1 MTRQTKSMSTPLAR
15 ARGLGSAKSGL
26 HHWWHQRVSAVAM
39 VGLVSWMVVLLLS
52 LVDAD
57 YQTALNMLAHP
68 VNATVVVLFVAV
80 GLWHASLGLQVVL
93 EDYVANEGVR
103 LIAIL
108 AVKMAASVTA
118 ILAILSLSLIHIS
131 EPTRPY

>member
-1 MTRQTKSMSTPLAR
+1 MTKQTKSMSTPLAR

-39 VGLVSWMVVLLLS
+39 VGLVSWMVVLLFS

-68 VNATVVVLFVAV
+68 VNATVVVLFIAV

-108 AVKMAASVTA
+108 AVKMTASVIA
-118 ILAILSLSLIHIS
+118 VLSILSVLKVAL
-131 EPTRPY
+131 

>member
-1 MTRQTKSMSTPLAR
+1 MTVRTKSMSTPLAR

-39 VGLVSWMVVLLLS
+39 VGLVSWMVFLVFS
-52 LVDAD
+52 LAGAD
-57 YQTALNMLAHP
+57 HQTALNVLAHP
-68 VNATVVVLFVAV
+68 AHATVVVLFVAV

-103 LIAIL
+103 LIAVL
-108 AVKMAASVTA
+108 TVKMVASIIAV
-118 ILAILSLSLIHIS
+118 LGILSVLKVAL
-131 EPTRPY
+131 

>member
-1 MTRQTKSMSTPLAR
+1 MIRQTKSMSTPLAR

-39 VGLVSWMVVLLLS
+39 VGLVSWMVVLLFS

-118 ILAILSLSLIHIS
+118 ILAILSVLKVAL
-131 EPTRPY
+131 

>member
-1 MTRQTKSMSTPLAR
+1 MTRHTKSMSTPLAR

-39 VGLVSWMVVLLLS
+39 VGLVSWMVVLLFS

-118 ILAILSLSLIHIS
+118 ILAILSVLKVAL
-131 EPTRPY
+131 

>member
-1 MTRQTKSMSTPLAR
+1 MTRQTKSMSTPLAK

-39 VGLVSWMVVLLLS
+39 VGLVSWMVVLLFS
-52 LVDAD
+52 LVEAD
-57 YQTALNMLAHP
+57 YQTALNVLAHP

-118 ILAILSLSLIHIS
+118 ILAILSVLKVAL
-131 EPTRPY
+131 

>member
-39 VGLVSWMVVLLLS
+39 VGLVSWMVVLLFS
-52 LVDAD
+52 LVEAD
-57 YQTALNMLAHP
+57 YQTAMNILAHP

-80 GLWHASLGLQVVL
+80 GLWHASLGIQVVL
-93 EDYVANEGVR
+93 EDYVANEGAR

-108 AVKMAASVTA
+108 AVKMTASVTA
-118 ILAILSLSLIHIS
+118 ILAILSVLKVAL
-131 EPTRPY
+131 

>member
-1 MTRQTKSMSTPLAR
+1 MTRRTKSMSTPLAR

-39 VGLVSWMVVLLLS
+39 VGLVSWMVVLLFS
-52 LVDAD
+52 LVEAD
-57 YQTALNMLAHP
+57 YQTAMNILAHP

-80 GLWHASLGLQVVL
+80 GLWHASLGIQVVL

-103 LIAIL
+103 LVAVL
-108 AVKMAASVTA
+108 AVKMAAYVTG
-118 ILAILSLSLIHIS
+118 ILSILSVLKVAL
-131 EPTRPY
+131 

>member
-1 MTRQTKSMSTPLAR
+1 MSTPLAR

-26 HHWWHQRVSAVAM
+26 QHWWHQRVSAVAM
-39 VGLVSWMVVLLLS
+39 VGLVSWMVVLLFS
-52 LVDAD
+52 LVEAD

-108 AVKMAASVTA
+108 AVKMAASVIA
-118 ILAILSLSLIHIS
+118 ILAILSVLKVAL
-131 EPTRPY
+131 

>member
-1 MTRQTKSMSTPLAR
+1 MIRQAKSMSTPLAR

-39 VGLVSWMVVLLLS
+39 VGLVSWMVVLLFS
-52 LVDAD
+52 LVEAD
-57 YQTALNMLAHP
+57 YQTALNVLAHP
-68 VNATVVVLFVAV
+68 LNATVVVLFVAV
-80 GLWHASLGLQVVL
+80 SLWHASLGLQVVL

-118 ILAILSLSLIHIS
+118 ILAILSVLKVAL
-131 EPTRPY
+131 

>member
-118 ILAILSLSLIHIS
+118 ILAILSVFKVAL
-131 EPTRPY
+131 

>member
-39 VGLVSWMVVLLLS
+39 VGLVSWMVVLLFS
-52 LVDAD
+52 LVVAD
-57 YQTALNMLAHP
+57 YQTAMNILAHP

-80 GLWHASLGLQVVL
+80 GLWHASLGIQVVL
-93 EDYVANEGVR
+93 EDYVANESVR

-118 ILAILSLSLIHIS
+118 ILAILSVLKVAL
-131 EPTRPY
+131 

>member
-1 MTRQTKSMSTPLAR
+1 MTKQTKSMSTPLAR

-39 VGLVSWMVVLLLS
+39 VGLVSWMVVLLFS

-68 VNATVVVLFVAV
+68 VNATVVVLFIAV

-103 LIAIL
+103 LIAVL
-108 AVKMAASVTA
+108 AVKMAASVIA
-118 ILAILSLSLIHIS
+118 VLSILSVLKVAL
-131 EPTRPY
+131 

>member
-39 VGLVSWMVVLLLS
+39 VGLVSWMVVLLFS

-68 VNATVVVLFVAV
+68 VNATVVVLFIAV

-108 AVKMAASVTA
+108 AVKMAASVIA
-118 ILAILSLSLIHIS
+118 VLSILSVLKVAL
-131 EPTRPY
+131 

>member
-1 MTRQTKSMSTPLAR
+1 MTRQTKSMSTPLAQ

-26 HHWWHQRVSAVAM
+26 NHWWHQRVSAVAM
-39 VGLVSWMVVLLLS
+39 VGLVSWMVVLLFS

-68 VNATVVVLFVAV
+68 VNATVVVLFIAV

-108 AVKMAASVTA
+108 AVKMAASVIA
-118 ILAILSLSLIHIS
+118 VLSILSVLKVAL
-131 EPTRPY
+131 

>member
-1 MTRQTKSMSTPLAR
+1 MSTPLAR

-26 HHWWHQRVSAVAM
+26 QHWWHQRVSAVAM
-39 VGLVSWMVVLLLS
+39 VGLVSWMVVLLFS
-52 LVDAD
+52 LVEAD

-118 ILAILSLSLIHIS
+118 ILAILSVLKVAL
-131 EPTRPY
+131 

>member
-15 ARGLGSAKSGL
+15 ARGLGSSKSGL

-39 VGLVSWMVVLLLS
+39 VGLVRWMVVLLFS

-68 VNATVVVLFVAV
+68 VNATVVVLFIAV

-108 AVKMAASVTA
+108 AVKMTASVIA
-118 ILAILSLSLIHIS
+118 VLSILSVLKVAL
-131 EPTRPY
+131 

>member
-39 VGLVSWMVVLLLS
+39 VGLVSWMVVILFS
-52 LVDAD
+52 LVQAD

-118 ILAILSLSLIHIS
+118 ILAILSVLKVAL
-131 EPTRPY
+131 

>member
-39 VGLVSWMVVLLLS
+39 VVLVSWMVVLLFS
-52 LVDAD
+52 LVEAD
-57 YQTALNMLAHP
+57 YQTAMNILAHP

-80 GLWHASLGLQVVL
+80 GLWHASLGIQVVL
-93 EDYVANEGVR
+93 EDYVANEGAR

-108 AVKMAASVTA
+108 AVKMTASVTA
-118 ILAILSLSLIHIS
+118 ILAILSVLKVAL
-131 EPTRPY
+131 

>member
-39 VGLVSWMVVLLLS
+39 VGLVSWMVVLLFR
-52 LVDAD
+52 LVEAD

-108 AVKMAASVTA
+108 AVKMAASVIA
-118 ILAILSLSLIHIS
+118 VLSILSVLKVAL
-131 EPTRPY
+131 

>member
-39 VGLVSWMVVLLLS
+39 VGLVSWMVVLLFS

-118 ILAILSLSLIHIS
+118 ILAILSVLKVVL
-131 EPTRPY
+131 

>member
-26 HHWWHQRVSAVAM
+26 QHWWHQRVSAVAM
-39 VGLVSWMVVLLLS
+39 VGLVSWMVVLLFS
-52 LVDAD
+52 LVEAD

-118 ILAILSLSLIHIS
+118 ILAILSVLKVAL
-131 EPTRPY
+131 

>member
-1 MTRQTKSMSTPLAR
+1 MTKQTKSMSTPLAR

-39 VGLVSWMVVLLLS
+39 VGLVSWMVVLLFS

-68 VNATVVVLFVAV
+68 VNATVVVLFIAV

-108 AVKMAASVTA
+108 AVKMAASVIA
-118 ILAILSLSLIHIS
+118 VLSILSVLKVAL
-131 EPTRPY
+131 

>member
-39 VGLVSWMVVLLLS
+39 VGLVSWMVVLLFS

-108 AVKMAASVTA
+108 AIKMAASVTA
-118 ILAILSLSLIHIS
+118 ILAILSVLKVAL
-131 EPTRPY
+131 

>member
-1 MTRQTKSMSTPLAR
+1 MTRQTKSMSTPLAQ

-26 HHWWHQRVSAVAM
+26 NHWWHQRVSAVAM
-39 VGLVSWMVVLLLS
+39 VGLVSWMVFLVLS
-52 LVDAD
+52 LAGAD
-57 YQTALNMLAHP
+57 YETALNVVSYPAH
-68 VNATVVVLFVAV
+68 AAVVVLFIAV

-108 AVKMAASVTA
+108 AVKMAASVIA
-118 ILAILSLSLIHIS
+118 VLSILSVLKVAL
-131 EPTRPY
+131 

>member
-1 MTRQTKSMSTPLAR
+1 MTKQTKSMSSPLAR

-39 VGLVSWMVVLLLS
+39 VGLVSWMVVLLFS
-52 LVDAD
+52 LAEAD
-57 YQTALNMLAHP
+57 YLTALNILAHP

-93 EDYVANEGVR
+93 EDYVANESVR

-118 ILAILSLSLIHIS
+118 ILAILSVLKVAL
-131 EPTRPY
+131 

>member
-39 VGLVSWMVVLLLS
+39 VGLVSWMVVLLFS

-57 YQTALNMLAHP
+57 YQTALNMLEHP

-118 ILAILSLSLIHIS
+118 ILAILSVLKVAL
-131 EPTRPY
+131 

>member
-1 MTRQTKSMSTPLAR
+1 MTKQTKSMSTPLAR

-39 VGLVSWMVVLLLS
+39 VGLVSWMVVLLFS

-57 YQTALNMLAHP
+57 YQTALNMLGHP
-68 VNATVVVLFVAV
+68 VNATVVVLFIAV

-108 AVKMAASVTA
+108 AVKMTASVIA
-118 ILAILSLSLIHIS
+118 VLSILSVLKVAL
-131 EPTRPY
+131 

>member
-15 ARGLGSAKSGL
+15 ARELGSAKSGL

-39 VGLVSWMVVLLLS
+39 VGLVSWMVVLLFS

-118 ILAILSLSLIHIS
+118 ILAILSVLKVAL
-131 EPTRPY
+131 

>member
-1 MTRQTKSMSTPLAR
+1 MTRQNKSMSTPLAR
-15 ARGLGSAKSGL
+15 ARGLGSAESGL

-39 VGLVSWMVVLLLS
+39 VGLVSWMVVLLFS

-118 ILAILSLSLIHIS
+118 ILAILSVLKVAL
-131 EPTRPY
+131 

>member
-52 LVDAD
+52 LVEAD

-103 LIAIL
+103 LIVIL

-118 ILAILSLSLIHIS
+118 ILAILSVLKVAL
-131 EPTRPY
+131 

>member
-26 HHWWHQRVSAVAM
+26 HHWWHQRVSAVGM
-39 VGLVSWMVVLLLS
+39 VGLVSWMVVLLFS

-118 ILAILSLSLIHIS
+118 ILAILSVLKVAL
-131 EPTRPY
+131 

>member
-39 VGLVSWMVVLLLS
+39 VGLVSWMVVLLFS
-52 LVDAD
+52 LVEAD

-80 GLWHASLGLQVVL
+80 GFWHASLGLQVVL

-118 ILAILSLSLIHIS
+118 ILAILSVLKVAL
-131 EPTRPY
+131 

>member
-1 MTRQTKSMSTPLAR
+1 MIRQTKSMSTPLAR

-26 HHWWHQRVSAVAM
+26 QHWWHQRVSAVAM
-39 VGLVSWMVVLLLS
+39 VGLVSWMVVLLFS
-52 LVDAD
+52 LVEAD

-118 ILAILSLSLIHIS
+118 ILAILSVLKVAL
-131 EPTRPY
+131 

>member
-1 MTRQTKSMSTPLAR
+1 MIRQTKSMSTPLAR

-26 HHWWHQRVSAVAM
+26 QHWWHQRVSAVAM
-39 VGLVSWMVVLLLS
+39 VGLVSWMVVLLFS
-52 LVDAD
+52 LVEAD

-93 EDYVANEGVR
+93 EDYVANEGAR

-108 AVKMAASVTA
+108 AVKMTASVTA
-118 ILAILSLSLIHIS
+118 ILAILSVLKVAL
-131 EPTRPY
+131 

>member
-1 MTRQTKSMSTPLAR
+1 MTRHTKSMSTPLAQ

-26 HHWWHQRVSAVAM
+26 NHWWHQRVSAVAM
-39 VGLVSWMVVLLLS
+39 VGLVSWMVVLLFS
-52 LVDAD
+52 LVEAD
-57 YQTALNMLAHP
+57 YQTAMNILAHP

-93 EDYVANEGVR
+93 EDYVANEGAR

-118 ILAILSLSLIHIS
+118 ILAILSVLKVAL
-131 EPTRPY
+131 

>member
-39 VGLVSWMVVLLLS
+39 VGLVSWMVVLLFS
-52 LVDAD
+52 LVEAD
-57 YQTALNMLAHP
+57 YQTAMNILAHP

-118 ILAILSLSLIHIS
+118 ILAILSVLKVVL
-131 EPTRPY
+131 